1 MHREETD
8 KVSAFGQEVSQQ
20 CVYYIIIVVGLTVER
35 GGSSYLY
42 WLKHI
47 AAQNYDVVV
56 VECVHQDWV
65 VCIFY
70 SGLHVVF
77 LGIRLIELSQTTNCK
92 FTI

>member
-1 MHREETD
+1 MIRSYTTEANN
-8 KVSAFGQEVSQQ
+8 VSAFGQEVSQQ

-70 SGLHVVF
+70 KKISIF
-77 LGIRLIELSQTTNCK
+77 EYTEKKNKPS
-92 FTI
+92 